1 MTSPGRGSDVN
12 RELYPFLHE
21 TTPTSQDL
29 ARVLAEVS
37 ASTRQ
42 KCRDVVALRAK
53 VLRECGDVIVKA
65 GEAMAGAFLRGGK
78 LLAIGNGGS
87 ATDAQDAAADCLSPP
102 VDGWRALPALALVND
117 IAVVTA
123 VANDVGFEH
132 VFARQL
138 DAFAAPGDIIL
149 AFSTSG
155 NSPSIVNA
163 LRHAKRAGLLTVAL
177 CGYDGGAI
185 AHVGCDFCIVTR
197 AEYVPRIQEAQA
209 TVWHALLEITH
220 ATLAA
225 SERLEIQ

>member
-1 MTSPGRGSDVN
+1 MTSPSPSDLN
-12 RELYPFLHE
+12 RELYPFLYDDA
-21 TTPTSQDL
+21 PSSADL
-29 ARVLAEVS
+29 ARVLEAVS

-42 KCRDVVALRAK
+42 KCADVVALRTR
-53 VLRECGDVIVKA
+53 VLLECGDVIAHA
-65 GEAMAGAFLRGGK
+65 GAAMADAFRRGGK

-102 VDGWRALPALALVND
+102 VSGWRALPALALVND
-117 IAVVTA
+117 MAILTA

-132 VFARQL
+132 VFTRQL
-138 DAFAAPGDIIL
+138 DAFASPGDIVL

-163 LRHAKRAGLLTVAL
+163 VRYAKRAGLLTVAL

-185 AHVGCDFCIVTR
+185 ANAACDFCIVTR

-209 TVWHALLEITH
+209 TVWHALLELIH
-220 ATLAA
+220 ASLAGA
-225 SERLEIQ
+225 EDMEKL